1 MRPGVFVVSKKTR
14 RTIIAGNWKMHKT
27 RHKARELAD
36 QIVAAIHE
44 SKDLPGIVLCP
55 PFTSLAE
62 VVHAVH
68 KTSITVGAQNMD
80 HRTSGAF
87 TGEISPTM
95 LTDLGVKFV
104 ILGHSE
110 RRQFF
115 GETNNSVNLKLISA
129 LDHKLTPILCVG
141 ESLDE
146 READLTDAV
155 VRRQVGAALA
165 NIAESDVEPLI
176 VAYEPVWAIGTG
188 KVCEAKEADRVA
200 ELIRHTISDF
210 YTGEHKKSH
219 TDKPKV
225 GDHISVLYGGSVKAS
240 NIDEVMAQPNV
251 DGALV
256 GGASLACE
264 DFMPLIESAQKR
276 IKQQLSRV

>member
-1 MRPGVFVVSKKTR
+1 MNKKTR
-14 RTIIAGNWKMHKT
+14 STIIAGNWKMHKT
-27 RHKARELAD
+27 RQKSRELSE
-36 QIVAAIHE
+36 QIVSAVH
-44 SKDLPGIVLCP
+44 SKKDLPIIVLCP

-62 VVHAVH
+62 VVQVVH
-68 KTSITVGAQNMD
+68 KTTIAVGAQNMD

-95 LTDLGVKFV
+95 LTDVGVKYV

-129 LDHKLTPILCVG
+129 LEHKLIPILCVG

-165 NIAESDVEPLI
+165 NIAEADISPLV

-210 YTGEHKKSH
+210 YNGEHKKSAS
-219 TDKPKV
+219 DKPKA
-225 GDHISVLYGGSVKAS
+225 GDHVSVLYGGSVKAS
-240 NIDEVMAQPNV
+240 NVDEIMAQANV

-256 GGASLACE
+256 GGASLSSD